1 MLKKGYHYIKLGRR
15 IYDKKF
21 TVLLVLAIMFCAL
34 PITTNAESYN
44 EEFYNE
50 KETEIVSYDFYSEE
64 DDKYYHL
71 EKTESEI
78 IVTDLS
84 SNNIVSIAHFSEEI
98 NPNIVLSDIQKS
110 KPISILASPDDYES
124 WGSFAFYS
132 SKSLSI
138 DWTYNITKEII

>member
-1 MLKKGYHYIKLGRR
+1 MSQFQYTRR

-21 TVLLVLAIMFCAL
+21 KVLLVLAIMFCAL

-71 EKTESEI
+71 EKKRVKLLLQTYQAI
-78 IVTDLS
+78 I
-84 SNNIVSIAHFSEEI
+84 
-98 NPNIVLSDIQKS
+98 
-110 KPISILASPDDYES
+110 
-124 WGSFAFYS
+124 
-132 SKSLSI
+132 
-138 DWTYNITKEII
+138 

>member
-1 MLKKGYHYIKLGRR
+1 
-15 IYDKKF
+15 
-21 TVLLVLAIMFCAL
+21 MFCAL

-44 EEFYNE
+44 EEIYNE

-98 NPNIVLSDIQKS
+98 NPNIV
-110 KPISILASPDDYES
+110 
-124 WGSFAFYS
+124 
-132 SKSLSI
+132 
-138 DWTYNITKEII
+138 

>member
-1 MLKKGYHYIKLGRR
+1 MSQFQYTRR

-64 DDKYYHL
+64 GAVK
-71 EKTESEI
+71 K
-78 IVTDLS
+78 
-84 SNNIVSIAHFSEEI
+84 
-98 NPNIVLSDIQKS
+98 PNS
-110 KPISILASPDDYES
+110 
-124 WGSFAFYS
+124 
-132 SKSLSI
+132 
-138 DWTYNITKEII
+138 